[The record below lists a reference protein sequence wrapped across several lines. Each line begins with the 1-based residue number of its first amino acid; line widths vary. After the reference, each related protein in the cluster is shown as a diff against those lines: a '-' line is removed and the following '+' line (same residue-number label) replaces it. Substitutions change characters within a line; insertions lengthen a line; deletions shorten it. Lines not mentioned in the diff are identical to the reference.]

1 MLKTRPLL
9 LIEDDNVDAMTVK
22 RAMEEIGVIESF
34 VHLTNGEEA
43 LDYLQSEVNEKPFLI
58 LLDLNMPRMN
68 GIEFLEKAKD
78 HPGIRNIPVVVLT
91 TSRENR
97 DIVMTFEK
105 SVAGYMVKPI
115 DYDQFVEKMR
125 AICEYWALCRLP
137 AAV

>member
-43 LDYLQSEVNEKPFLI
+43 LDYLQSEVNEKPCLI
-58 LLDLNMPRMN
+58 LLDLDMPRMN
-68 GIEFLEKAKD
+68 GIEFLEKAKVD
-78 HPGIRNIPVVVLT
+78 PGSRNIPVVVLT
-91 TSRENR
+91 TSREDR
-97 DIVMTFEK
+97 DIVKTFEN
-105 SVAGYMVKPI
+105 SVAGYMVKSI

-125 AICEYWALCRLP
+125 AICEYWALSRLP